1 MGAPIYAHRFLPHPV
16 TGRVICAGGE
26 LAKSQSMH
34 RKHLV
39 YFVLLSMIVLCQY
52 PCLYAAQAP
61 QKSAKAN
68 AAKARIS
75 QSAVSARST
84 VLWIAQELGMFAK
97 HGVEMEVIYLRSSPL
112 QMTALATGE
121 VQFASSGG
129 SPMLSAVSGG
139 QDLKII
145 AAPGNRL
152 VYDLVVRPEIK
163 EPKDLRGKRFGV
175 TNIGGTTWMAAYLTL
190 EHLGLDATRDQIRI
204 NAIGNQTL
212 LAQAVEAGN
221 IDATLLDPFL
231 SRRTK
236 LKGMHIL
243 VELQRAKIPFMSTA
257 FGVNGGFVRDH
268 PDIVEAVLKALL
280 EAQAYV
286 ATPANRNV
294 VMQTMMR
301 EMKLN
306 DVASLEDGYQDLL
319 VGFEKKPYGAVES
332 LRNIQRMMATLNPKV
347 GGVKIADVID
357 NRFIRKLDES
367 GFIDA
372 LYAKSR

>member
-1 MGAPIYAHRFLPHPV
+1 M
-16 TGRVICAGGE
+16 
-26 LAKSQSMH
+26 
-34 RKHLV
+34 
-39 YFVLLSMIVLCQY
+39 
-52 PCLYAAQAP
+52 AAQGKILGSLIGWLIIAVGP
-61 QKSAKAN
+61 TLAQAAQKNVKV
-68 AAKARIS
+68 RIS

-84 VLWIAQELGMFAK
+84 VLWIAQERGLFAK
-97 HGVEMEVIYLRSSPL
+97 HGIEMEVIYLRSSPL

-129 SPMLSAVSGG
+129 SPMLSAVASG

-163 EPKDLRGKRFGV
+163 EPRDLRGKRFGV

-190 EHLGLDATRDQIRI
+190 EHLGLDATRDQVRI
-204 NAIGNQTL
+204 NGIGNQTL

-231 SRRTK
+231 SRRSK
-236 LKGMHIL
+236 AKGMTIL
-243 VELQRAKIPFMSTA
+243 AELYRAKIPFMSTA
-257 FGVNGGFVRDH
+257 VGANGAFVRDH
-268 PDIVEAVLKALL
+268 PALVEGVLRALL
-280 EAQAYV
+280 EAQAFV
-286 ATPANRNV
+286 STPANRTV

-301 EMKLN
+301 QMKIS
-306 DVASLEDGYQDLL
+306 DVASLEDGYQDML
-319 VGFEKKPYGAVES
+319 VGYEKKPYGALDS

-347 GGVKIADVID
+347 LSAKVEDVID

-372 LYAKSR
+372 LYAKGH

>member
-1 MGAPIYAHRFLPHPV
+1 MGAR
-16 TGRVICAGGE
+16 
-26 LAKSQSMH
+26 
-34 RKHLV
+34 RKNLH
-39 YFVLLSMIVLCQY
+39 YFVLLLLIALW
-52 PCLYAAQAP
+52 PTAHLYAAQSP
-61 QKSAKAN
+61 QKTAKPN
-68 AAKARIS
+68 TVKVRIS

-84 VLWIAQELGMFAK
+84 VLWIAQELGLFAK
-97 HGVEMEVIYLRSSPL
+97 HGIEMEVIYLRSSPL

-129 SPMLSAVSGG
+129 SPMLSAVSSG

-152 VYDLVVRPEIK
+152 AYDLVVRPEIK
-163 EPKDLRGKRFGV
+163 EAKDLRGKRFGV

-190 EHLGLDATRDQIRI
+190 EHLGLDSTRDQIRI
-204 NAIGNQTL
+204 NGIGNQTL

-236 LKGMHIL
+236 LKGMTIL
-243 VELQRAKIPFMSTA
+243 VELYRAKIPFMSTA
-257 FGVNGGFVRDH
+257 FAVNGAFLRDN
-268 PDIVEAVLKALL
+268 PGVVESVLKALL
-280 EAQAYV
+280 EAQAV
-286 ATPANRNV
+286 VTTPTNRNL

-301 EMKLN
+301 HMKFN
-306 DVASLEDGYQDLL
+306 DVAILEDGYQDLL
-319 VGFEKKPYGAVES
+319 IGFEKKPYGVVES

-347 GGVKIADVID
+347 MSAKVEDVID

-367 GFIDA
+367 GFIDS
-372 LYAKSR
+372 LYAKSH

>member
-1 MGAPIYAHRFLPHPV
+1 MGAR
-16 TGRVICAGGE
+16 
-26 LAKSQSMH
+26 
-34 RKHLV
+34 RKNLH
-39 YFVLLSMIVLCQY
+39 YFVLLLLIALW
-52 PCLYAAQAP
+52 PTAHLYAAQSP
-61 QKSAKAN
+61 QKTAKPN
-68 AAKARIS
+68 TVKVRIS

-84 VLWIAQELGMFAK
+84 VLWIAQELGLFAK
-97 HGVEMEVIYLRSSPL
+97 HGIEMEVIYLRSSPL

-129 SPMLSAVSGG
+129 SPMLSAVSSG

-152 VYDLVVRPEIK
+152 AYDLVVRPEIK
-163 EPKDLRGKRFGV
+163 EAKDLRGKRFGV

-190 EHLGLDATRDQIRI
+190 EHLGLDSNRDQIRI
-204 NAIGNQTL
+204 NGIGNQTL

-236 LKGMHIL
+236 LKGMTIL
-243 VELQRAKIPFMSTA
+243 AELYRAKIPFMSTA
-257 FGVNGGFVRDH
+257 FAVNGAFLRDN
-268 PDIVEAVLKALL
+268 PGVVESVLKALL
-280 EAQAYV
+280 EAQAV
-286 ATPANRNV
+286 VTTPTNRNL

-301 EMKLN
+301 HMKLN
-306 DVASLEDGYQDLL
+306 DVAILEDGYQDLL
-319 VGFEKKPYGAVES
+319 IGFEKKPYGVVES

-347 GGVKIADVID
+347 MSAKVEDVID

-367 GFIDA
+367 GFIDS
-372 LYAKSR
+372 LYAKGH

>member
-1 MGAPIYAHRFLPHPV
+1 MGAR
-16 TGRVICAGGE
+16 
-26 LAKSQSMH
+26 
-34 RKHLV
+34 RKNLH
-39 YFVLLSMIVLCQY
+39 YFVLLLLIALW
-52 PCLYAAQAP
+52 PTPHLYAAQSP
-61 QKSAKAN
+61 QKTAKPN
-68 AAKARIS
+68 TVKVRIS

-84 VLWIAQELGMFAK
+84 VLWIAQELGLFAK
-97 HGVEMEVIYLRSSPL
+97 HGIEMEVIYLRSSPL

-129 SPMLSAVSGG
+129 SPMLSAVSSG

-152 VYDLVVRPEIK
+152 AYDLVVRPEIK
-163 EPKDLRGKRFGV
+163 EAKDLRGKRFGV

-190 EHLGLDATRDQIRI
+190 EHLGLDSTRDQIRI
-204 NAIGNQTL
+204 NGIGNQTL

-236 LKGMHIL
+236 LKGMTIL
-243 VELQRAKIPFMSTA
+243 AELYRAKIPFMSTA
-257 FGVNGGFVRDH
+257 FAVNGAFLRDN
-268 PDIVEAVLKALL
+268 PGVVESVLKALL
-280 EAQAYV
+280 EAQAV
-286 ATPANRNV
+286 VTTPTNRNL

-301 EMKLN
+301 HMKLN
-306 DVASLEDGYQDLL
+306 DVAILEDGYQDLL
-319 VGFEKKPYGAVES
+319 IGFEKKPYGVVES

-347 GGVKIADVID
+347 MSAKVEDVID

-367 GFIDA
+367 GFIDS
-372 LYAKSR
+372 LYAKGH

>member
-1 MGAPIYAHRFLPHPV
+1 
-16 TGRVICAGGE
+16 
-26 LAKSQSMH
+26 
-34 RKHLV
+34 
-39 YFVLLSMIVLCQY
+39 
-52 PCLYAAQAP
+52 
-61 QKSAKAN
+61 
-68 AAKARIS
+68 
-75 QSAVSARST
+75 
-84 VLWIAQELGMFAK
+84 MFAK

-129 SPMLSAVSGG
+129 SPMLSAVSAG

-257 FGVNGGFVRDH
+257 FGVNGGFLRDH

-286 ATPANRNV
+286 ATPANRNI

-301 EMKLN
+301 QMKLN
-306 DVASLEDGYQDLL
+306 DLASLEDGYQDLL
-319 VGFEKKPYGAVES
+319 VGFEKKPYGAAES

-347 GGVKIADVID
+347 GRVKIEDVID

-367 GFIDA
+367 GYIDA